1 MAKRIDWGPDEE
13 FIKNY
18 KQLNSSRAMG
28 ELYHCNK
35 SSVLNHAKK
44 IGFDPNSIKVYKLS
58 DHDKEEIIAAYNIMT
73 STELA
78 KKYNVSRGMITKLW
92 YDAGLRG
99 KENKGNSARANNLI
113 GQTFGEL
120 TVVSKSNKRAANGG
134 IYWLCKCVCGQEKE
148 ILGQSLISGCTM
160 SCGCQ
165 SNISQGN
172 KKIAKILSEANILFE
187 QEKRFDTCRD
197 INTLPFDF
205 YVDNKYLI
213 EYDGEQ
219 HFDKN
224 SFFNYEYTHT
234 HDKIKSKWCKDNN
247 IPLIRIPYTRY
258 NYLCLE
264 DLLLDKTKF
273 LEENNEN

>member
-18 KQLNSSRAMG
+18 QQLNSSRAMG

-92 YDAGLRG
+92 YDAELRG

-113 GQTFGEL
+113 GQTFGE
-120 TVVSKSNKRAANGG
+120 
-134 IYWLCKCVCGQEKE
+134 
-148 ILGQSLISGCTM
+148 
-160 SCGCQ
+160 
-165 SNISQGN
+165 
-172 KKIAKILSEANILFE
+172 F
-187 QEKRFDTCRD
+187 
-197 INTLPFDF
+197 
-205 YVDNKYLI
+205 
-213 EYDGEQ
+213 
-219 HFDKN
+219 
-224 SFFNYEYTHT
+224 
-234 HDKIKSKWCKDNN
+234 
-247 IPLIRIPYTRY
+247 
-258 NYLCLE
+258 
-264 DLLLDKTKF
+264 
-273 LEENNEN
+273 